1 MLVFLPIILFHS
13 SSKFYLLFSL
23 TLPIILNK
31 ILDNLNDNCTAFI
44 QLTNKQNFQWNTF
57 VGVKMTFLKKKP
69 SLLLQMT
76 AEPIKPVASAH
87 EGNSAWWLNDHL
99 VM

>member
-1 MLVFLPIILFHS
+1 MA
-13 SSKFYLLFSL
+13 
-23 TLPIILNK
+23 LPIILNK
-31 ILDNLNDNCTAFI
+31 ILDNLNDNCTAII
-44 QLTNKQNFQWNTF
+44 QLTNKQNFQGNTF
-57 VGVKMTFLKKKP
+57 VGVKMTFLKKP
-69 SLLLQMT
+69 SLLVQMT